1 MELVLDI
8 ETGGETRRVDV
19 GLGLTDPA
27 DVEEVVRLCGAED
40 LLRLADGEWS
50 IDAAKAILYVAL
62 IKEMADDGSPDWD
75 NPPFSFD
82 DLDLDWGELSEF
94 MVELNPE
101 MEATLAGLSELERE

>member
-27 DVEEVVRLCGAED
+27 DVEEVVRLCGAEA
-40 LLRLADGEWS
+40 LFRLADGEWS

-62 IKEMADDGSPDWD
+62 IKEMADGSPDWD

-82 DLDLDWGELSEF
+82 DLDLDWGELSTF
-94 MVELNPE
+94 MVELDPE
-101 MEATLAGLSELERE
+101 MEMTLAGLSELEGE

>member
-8 ETGGETRRVDV
+8 ETGGDTRRVDV

-27 DVEEVVRLCGAED
+27 DVEQVVKLCGAED

-50 IDAAKAILYVAL
+50 INAAKAIIYVAL
-62 IKEMADDGSPDWD
+62 IKEMADGSPNWD
-75 NPPFSFD
+75 TPPFMFH

-94 MVELNPE
+94 MVELDPE
-101 MEATLAGLSELERE
+101 MESTLAGLSELEGE